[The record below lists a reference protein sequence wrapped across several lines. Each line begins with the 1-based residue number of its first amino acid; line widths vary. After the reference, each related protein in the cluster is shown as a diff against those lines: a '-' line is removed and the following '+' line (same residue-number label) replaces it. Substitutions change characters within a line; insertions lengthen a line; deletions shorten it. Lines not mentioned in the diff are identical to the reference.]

1 MHLTKI
7 LILLVAFNPHAICQ
21 VPGSAFEESDITGNV
36 QQATKIVMPDS
47 PNVGT
52 NNQSLNFSPT
62 ISPGNTSLAAP
73 TGNSVGAG
81 SAQPGTGGAGEKT
94 EGIVA
99 EKLKNLEIDPAN
111 ETVINSKTGSIW
123 AITDNWMVDARYER
137 YLNQDAYTRQ
147 KQEKYL
153 HQLNEILQL
162 LCPKNPYG
170 KSVEASG
177 PTREEYGKAYQ
188 LLRNLSAEFSDYDG
202 GVANTLANQVDALN
216 AALAA
221 RQKLYAEVNALEKE
235 IQRAKWNMD
244 VTVKHRMERSSE
256 RRGANAPAENAER
269 AMYAAQAGSGYARE
283 IAKYQALQAA
293 KTAQA
298 EAKMLLAKTEFQTLL
313 VQHFAARRFQQV
325 LIGGAFYRSGFGDGE
340 MSITTD
346 TKLTQ
351 LLSEKLGVPLTVTVL
366 EAATVE
372 AIEDVRRGMG
382 AVSNMLAD
390 RKIAGAEKRLMET
403 LLIGENLP
411 EMLAFSV
418 EQRKAILA
426 FRQMRQ
432 EATKAVEVKDF
443 GRAEEKNNLLSKMAS
458 DYDPAMVRAAVTA
471 GKSESNMHL
480 LKARNA
486 ATSGDQATAEAEV
499 KLAATA
505 WPQNPTL
512 ENGTSQMMDKFNA
525 QAGNLKELDTLLEK
539 GDLRGIEAK
548 REAFTASVAD
558 DPERQV
564 RLRAALESL
573 VEIEKAIERAR
584 EYEQNGS
591 PAEAWAAVEA
601 TGKKYPNDQKLLR
614 ITSDYAARSPDF
626 VRHISSAR
634 DAAAKKDIARALIS
648 YLSAL
653 RDNPSSEEAR
663 LKTTELAEKQLSL
676 VEQP

>member
-7 LILLVAFNPHAICQ
+7 LFLLVAFSPHAISQ
-21 VPGSAFEESDITGNV
+21 VPGSAFDESNISGNV
-36 QQATKIVMPDS
+36 EQATKIVLPNS

-52 NNQSLNFSPT
+52 NNQTLNFAPN
-62 ISPGNTSLAAP
+62 IAPGNTSLGAP
-73 TGNSVGAG
+73 GGNSVGSG
-81 SAQPGTGGAGEKT
+81 PAQPGAGGTGEKT
-94 EGIVA
+94 EGIVT
-99 EKLKNLEIDPAN
+99 EKLKDLEIDPAN

-137 YLNQDAYTRQ
+137 YLNQDAFTRQ

-153 HQLNEILQL
+153 HQLNGILQL

-170 KSVEASG
+170 ETRGESG
-177 PTREEYGKAYQ
+177 PTREDYGKAYR

-202 GVANTLANQVDALN
+202 GVANTLANQMDALN
-216 AALAA
+216 AALTA
-221 RQKLYAEVNALEKE
+221 RQKLYAEANALEKE

-244 VTVKHRMERSSE
+244 VTVKHRMDRNGE
-256 RRGANAPAENAER
+256 RRGVEHAQESAER
-269 AMYAAQAGSGYARE
+269 TADAIQAGSGYARE
-283 IAKYQALQAA
+283 IAKYQALQVA

-313 VQHFAARRFQQV
+313 MQHFAARRFQQV
-325 LIGGAFYRSGFGDGE
+325 LIGGAFYRTGFGDGE
-340 MSITTD
+340 MSITTE

-372 AIEDVRRGMG
+372 AIEEVRRGMG

-390 RKIAGAEKRLMET
+390 RKVAGAEKRLMET
-403 LLIGENLP
+403 LLVGENLP

-443 GRAEEKNNLLSKMAS
+443 GRAEEKNNLLSEMAS
-458 DYDPAMVRAAVTA
+458 DYDPAMIRAAVSA
-471 GKSESNMHL
+471 AKSESNMHL

-499 KLAATA
+499 KLAAAA
-505 WPQNPTL
+505 WPQNPSL
-512 ENGTSQMMDKFNA
+512 EKGTSQMMDKFNA
-525 QAGNLKELDTLLEK
+525 QAQNLRELDALLEK

-558 DPERQV
+558 DPDRQA
-564 RLRAALESL
+564 RLRTALEGL

-584 EYEQNGS
+584 EYEQNGA
-591 PAEAWAAVEA
+591 PAEAWAAVES

-634 DAAAKKDIARALIS
+634 DAVAKKDIARALVS

-653 RDNPSSEEAR
+653 QDNPSSEEAR